1 VDVAALSPRD
11 RPGLRGLRASLA
23 LVLVLGACRGESALL
38 SDPVAL
44 SPEAWAELP
53 PDAFCREALRRVE
66 WFLGPEG
73 DPSPQ
78 AQARAQAR
86 TRPQSRPESIPPAT
100 PPQRPADRFGGTA
113 VVGGFQELRDGLN
126 GLLGT
131 HYRSVQH
138 QHHVGLM
145 TLLRRDRA
153 LGPEPWLAAS
163 WELSD
168 DGTALRF
175 TLRDD
180 VAWHD
185 GTPVTAADVAFTFFR
200 ASDPEVGAPR
210 AELFEGYRP
219 GESGVEILDDRN
231 LTFRVRPHVGV
242 LDPWLTFPILP
253 AHLLGAVPPQELRSH
268 PFGLRCPV
276 GNGPFAFVEHRQD
289 DRWIFR
295 ANPAFPAALGGRP
308 YLDRYVYRV
317 VPDATT
323 LLSEI
328 LTGGVD
334 LYPRSSPE
342 QARVMEADPE
352 IEVLST
358 PGTSYVYVAW
368 NSRRPQLADA
378 RVRRALGLAM
388 DRPGILHGIREG
400 RGRLAGTGVP
410 PYHPA
415 WVEPPTTALAH
426 DPELARRLLDDAG
439 WRMRG
444 AARVDAAGRPLRIVL
459 LHDAGSRE
467 QGDIALRIQAMLS
480 GVGVTVDIRA
490 LELGTLLDRAESPS
504 RDFDALIMSTQPD
517 FRLDDR
523 MLFHSRH
530 REEGPYAWAGIQD
543 PELDSLLDALAA
555 TDDPGVTA
563 PLWARYQERVLEL
576 QPYTWLYFP
585 DWLTGVRRRLRD
597 VQVDVRGEWAGIQ
610 DWWIPAA
617 ERR

>member
-1 VDVAALSPRD
+1 MVLLVGGCGDGPASPFK
-11 RPGLRGLRASLA
+11 PL
-23 LVLVLGACRGESALL
+23 
-38 SDPVAL
+38 PL

-53 PDAFCREALRRVE
+53 PDAFCREALRRME

-73 DPSPQ
+73 DPSPE
-78 AQARAQAR
+78 AQAWAR
-86 TRPQSRPESIPPAT
+86 RGGTDAAVAERPP
-100 PPQRPADRFGGTA
+100 DRFGGTA

-138 QHHVGLM
+138 QQHVGLM

-153 LGPEPWLAAS
+153 LAPEPWLASS
-163 WELSD
+163 WELSED
-168 DGTALRF
+168 ATTLRI

-185 GTPVTAADVAFTFFR
+185 GTPVSAADVAFTFLR
-200 ASDPEVGAPR
+200 ASDPAAGAPR
-210 AELFEGYRP
+210 AELFEGYLP
-219 GESGVEILDDRN
+219 GESGVEVVDERN
-231 LTFRVRPHVGV
+231 VTFRVRPHVGV

-253 AHLLGAVPPQELRSH
+253 AHLLAAVPPEGLRSH

-276 GNGPFAFVEHRQD
+276 GSGPFVFVEHRQD
-289 DRWIFR
+289 ERWTFR

-334 LYPRSSPE
+334 LYPRATPE
-342 QARVMEADPE
+342 QARIMEADPE
-352 IEVLST
+352 IQVLST
-358 PGTSYVYVAW
+358 TGSSYVYVAW
-368 NSRRPQLADA
+368 NSRRPHLADS

-400 RGRLAGTGVP
+400 RGSLAASGVP
-410 PYHPA
+410 PFHPG
-415 WVEPPTTALAH
+415 WVEPPPPEVAH
-426 DPELARRLLDDAG
+426 DPVSARRLLDDAG
-439 WRMRG
+439 WPMTGPVR
-444 AARVDAAGRPLRIVL
+444 ADASGRPLRIVL
-459 LHDAGSRE
+459 LHDAASRE
-467 QGDIALRIQAMLS
+467 QGDIALRIQATLAE
-480 GVGVTVDIRA
+480 VGVSVEIRS

-517 FRLDDR
+517 LRLDDR
-523 MLFHSRH
+523 MLFHSRY
-530 REEGPYAWAGIQD
+530 REDGPYAWAGTQD

-555 TDDPGVTA
+555 TDDSRAAA
-563 PLWARYQERVLEL
+563 PLWARYQERLLEL
-576 QPYTWLYFP
+576 HPYTWLYVP

-597 VQVDVRGEWAGIQ
+597 VRVDVRGEWAGIQ
-610 DWWIPAA
+610 DWWIPEA